1 MGKSLVIVES
11 PSKARTIK
19 RYLGKDF
26 DVKATV
32 GHVKDLPQ
40 RELGV
45 DVDDGFGLKYQ
56 VIRGKGKILQA
67 ICQAAKGCDRVY
79 IGSDPDREGEA
90 IAWHVAQEL
99 ESGDDG
105 PEIFRVL
112 FHEITRRGVEK
123 AMETPGRLNENRYES
138 QKARRALDRLVGYEI
153 SPLLWKKVKRGLSAG
168 RVQSVA
174 VRLVRDREQ
183 DIRAFDPVEYWTIK
197 ATLSGGTPPQQFE
210 AQLVEIDGK
219 KAEVTREAQATPV
232 VEALRG
238 AKFSVDEVAAKT
250 RSRHAPAP
258 FITSRLQQEAHRFY
272 RYSAKRTMA
281 LAQQLYEGIELGEE
295 GPTGLITYMR
305 TDSTRV
311 SAEAIEEARV
321 FIGKNFGEQFLPEK
335 PNFYKNRKSAQ
346 DAHEAIRPTSPE
358 WSPERVKGHLDQDQL
373 KLYTLIWKR
382 FIASQ
387 MKPAL
392 YDVTTVDIL
401 AAERFK
407 LRTSGTVL
415 RFAGYREIYMERD
428 RDEENGAANGGD
440 SKELPAL
447 NDGQA
452 LERHGVEGTQFF
464 TQPPPRFTEATL
476 IKMLEEKGI
485 GRPSTY
491 AMILSTIQ
499 ERKYVDRE
507 QGKFFPTELGFA
519 VTDLLQESFPDI
531 VDVRFTASMEE
542 ELDRVEEGD
551 LDAPALMTQFWSG
564 FSDSLEKARV
574 SMKDLKRDPIPTDIK
589 CERCDNGMVIKF
601 GRNGEFLAC
610 SNFPECRNTMNF
622 KRDPKGN
629 IEPIKPIETGLKCP
643 EHDKDLILRNG
654 RFGPFLACSEF
665 PDCTYTAP
673 VPTGFKCARA
683 GCEGELVERKSKKG
697 RTFYRCTKSPDCEFV
712 MFGAP
717 LKRACPTCGSPYLQE
732 SRGRSKVISC
742 PNPDCDFRES

>member
-45 DVDDGFGLKYQ
+45 DVDEDFSLKYQ
-56 VIRGKGKILQA
+56 VIRGKGKVLQA
-67 ICQAAKGCDRVY
+67 IKEAAKGCDKVY
-79 IGSDPDREGEA
+79 IGADPDREGEA

-99 ESGDDG
+99 GMGEEGS

-112 FHEITRRGVEK
+112 FHEITRRGVER

-174 VRLVRDREQ
+174 VRLVTDRERE
-183 DIRAFDPVEYWTIK
+183 IRAFDAVEYWTIK
-197 ATLSGGTPPQQFE
+197 AALSSGTPIQFD
-210 AQLVEIDGK
+210 ATLVEVDGK
-219 KAEVTREAQATPV
+219 KADITTEAQATPV
-232 VEALRG
+232 VEGLRSADFTVG
-238 AKFSVDEVAAKT
+238 EVVAKT

-258 FITSRLQQEAHRFY
+258 FITSRLQQEAHRFF
-272 RYSAKRTMA
+272 RFSAKRTMA
-281 LAQQLYEGIELGEE
+281 LAQQLYEGIELGDE

-311 SAEAIEEARV
+311 AEEAVEEARG
-321 FIGKNFGEQFLPEK
+321 FIAKTYGEEFLPEK
-335 PNFYKNRKSAQ
+335 PNFYQNRKSAQ
-346 DAHEAIRPTSPE
+346 DAHEAIRPTGAE
-358 WSPERVKGHLDQDQL
+358 WSPERVKPWLDGDQF
-373 KLYTLIWKR
+373 KLYSLIWKR

-387 MKPAL
+387 MRPAL

-401 AAERFK
+401 AGERFK
-407 LRTSGTVL
+407 LRTTGTVL
-415 RFAGYREIYMERD
+415 RFAGYREIYMERE
-428 RDEENGAANGGD
+428 RDDDNGSASGD
-440 SKELPAL
+440 SKELPPLTA
-447 NDGQA
+447 GQA
-452 LERHGVEGTQFF
+452 LDRLGVEGIQSF

-531 VDVRFTASMEE
+531 VDVRFTATMEE
-542 ELDRVEEGD
+542 ELDRVEEGE
-551 LDAPALMTQFWSG
+551 LAAKALMTQFWGG
-564 FSDSLEKARV
+564 FSASLETARV
-574 SMKDLKRDPIPTDIK
+574 SMKDLKKAPIPTDIV
-589 CERCDNGMVIKF
+589 CERCSKGMVIKF

-622 KRDPKGN
+622 KRDPKGK
-629 IEPIKPIETGLKCP
+629 IEPIKQIETGLKCP
-643 EHDKDLILRNG
+643 EHDQDLIMRNG
-654 RFGPFLACSEF
+654 RFGPFLACPEF
-665 PDCTYTAP
+665 PKCTYTAP
-673 VPTGFKCARA
+673 VPTGLKCARP
-683 GCEGELVERKSKKG
+683 GCDGELVERKSKKG
-697 RTFYRCTKSPDCEFV
+697 RTFYRCTKSPECEFV
-712 MFGAP
+712 MFGVP
-717 LKRACPTCGSPYLQE
+717 VKRPCPKCDSPYVQE
-732 SRGRSKVISC
+732 SRGRAKVVSC
-742 PNPDCDFRES
+742 PNPSCDFRET

>member
-19 RYLGKDF
+19 QYLGKGF

-45 DVDDGFGLKYQ
+45 DVDDDFSLKYQ
-56 VIRGKGKILQA
+56 VIRGKGKILQG
-67 ICQAAKGCDRVY
+67 IKQAAKGCDKVF
-79 IGSDPDREGEA
+79 IGADPDREGEA
-90 IAWHVAQEL
+90 IAWHVAEEL
-99 ESGDDG
+99 MDGDEA

-112 FHEITRRGVEK
+112 FHEITRRGVER
-123 AMETPGRLNENRYES
+123 AMSNPGRLNVNRYES

-174 VRLVRDREQ
+174 VRLVTDREQ
-183 DIRAFDPVEYWTIK
+183 DIRAFDTEEYWTIK
-197 ATLSGGTPPQQFE
+197 ASLSTGDAAFE
-210 AQLVEIDGK
+210 VQLAEIDGK
-219 KAEVTREAQATPV
+219 KAVLTAEDQAMPV
-232 VEALRG
+232 VEALRE
-238 AKFSVDEVAAKT
+238 ASFAVDVVTAKT
-250 RSRHAPAP
+250 RSRHAQPP

-272 RYSAKRTMA
+272 RFSAKRTMA
-281 LAQQLYEGIELGEE
+281 LAQQLYEGIELGRE

-311 SAEAIEEARV
+311 AEEAVDEARA
-321 FIGKNFGEQFLPEK
+321 FITENYGAQFVPEK

-358 WSPERVKGHLDQDQL
+358 WSPERIKSYLDQDQL

-387 MKPAL
+387 MKSAL
-392 YDVTTVDIL
+392 YDVTAVEIL
-401 AAERFK
+401 AGERYR
-407 LRTSGTVL
+407 LRTTGSVL
-415 RFAGYREIYMERD
+415 RFAGYREIYRERED
-428 RDEENGAANGGD
+428 DNGNGKNDDSSEAN
-440 SKELPAL
+440 ELPPL
-447 NDGQA
+447 VDGQD
-452 LERHGVEGTQFF
+452 LERLGVEGIQSF
-464 TQPPPRFTEATL
+464 TQPPARFTEATL

-499 ERKYVDRE
+499 ERKYVDRD

-531 VDVRFTASMEE
+531 VDVRFTAKMEE

-551 LDAPALMTQFWSG
+551 LPAKTLMQEFWGG
-564 FSDSLEKARV
+564 FTSSLDEARV
-574 SMKDLKRDPIPTDIK
+574 SMKDLKKAPIPTDIVCDR
-589 CERCDNGMVIKF
+589 CESGMVIKF

-629 IEPIKPIETGLKCP
+629 IEPIMKLETGLKCP
-643 EHDKDLILRNG
+643 EHEQDLVLRNG
-654 RFGPFLACSEF
+654 RFGPFLACPEF
-665 PDCTYTAP
+665 PKCTYTAP
-673 VPTGFKCARA
+673 VPTGLKCTKS

-697 RTFYRCTKSPDCEFV
+697 RTFYRCTKSPDCDFV

-717 LKRACPTCGSPYLQE
+717 LMRVCPLCENPYLQE
-732 SRGRSKVISC
+732 SRGRSKVVSC
-742 PNPDCDFRES
+742 PNPACDYRES

>member
-19 RYLGKDF
+19 RYLGSGF
-26 DVKATV
+26 EVKATV

-45 DVDDGFGLKYQ
+45 DVDDDFALKYQ
-56 VIRGKGKILQA
+56 VIRGKGKILQG
-67 ICQAAKGCDRVY
+67 IRDAAEGCDKVF
-79 IGSDPDREGEA
+79 IGADPDREGEA

-99 ESGDDG
+99 KTGEGA

-123 AMETPGRLNENRYES
+123 AMASPGRLNENRYES

-174 VRLVRDREQ
+174 VRLVTDRERE
-183 DIRAFDPVEYWTIK
+183 IRAFDSVEYWTIK
-197 ATLSGGTPPQQFE
+197 ASLSSGAPPQFE

-219 KAEVTREAQATPV
+219 KAEITRESEATPV
-232 VEALRG
+232 VEALR
-238 AKFSVDEVAAKT
+238 AASFSVDTVAAKT
-250 RSRHAPAP
+250 RSRHAPPP
-258 FITSRLQQEAHRFY
+258 FITSRLQQEAHRFF
-272 RYSAKRTMA
+272 RFSAKRTMA

-311 SAEAIEEARV
+311 AAEVLEEARAY
-321 FIGKNFGEQFLPEK
+321 IGATFGEQFLPEK

-346 DAHEAIRPTSPE
+346 DAHEAIRPTSSD
-358 WSPERVKGHLDQDQL
+358 WSPARIKAHLDTDQL

-382 FIASQ
+382 FIGSQ
-387 MKPAL
+387 MNPAL
-392 YDVTTVDIL
+392 YDVTTLDIV
-401 AAERFK
+401 AAERFR
-407 LRTSGTVL
+407 LRTSGSVL
-415 RFAGYREIYMERD
+415 RFTGYREVYMERE
-428 RDEENGAANGGD
+428 DENETANGD
-440 SKELPAL
+440 SKELPIL
-447 NDGQA
+447 VDGQA
-452 LERHGVEGTQFF
+452 LERHGVEGIQSF

-499 ERKYVDRE
+499 ERKYVDRD

-531 VDVRFTASMEE
+531 VDVRFTATMEE
-542 ELDRVEEGD
+542 ELDRVEDGELAGKV
-551 LDAPALMTQFWSG
+551 LMQQFWTG
-564 FSDSLEKARV
+564 FNGALVKARV
-574 SMKDLKRDPIPTDIK
+574 DMKDLKRAPIPTDIV
-589 CERCDNGMVIKF
+589 CERCDSGMVIKF

-622 KRDPKGN
+622 KRDPKGT
-629 IEPIKPIETGLKCP
+629 IEPIKQVETGVKCP
-643 EHDKDLILRNG
+643 EHDQELIMRNG
-654 RFGPFLACSEF
+654 RFGPFLACPEF
-665 PDCTYTAP
+665 PKCTHTAP
-673 VPTGFKCARA
+673 VPTDLKCARA
-683 GCEGELVERKSKKG
+683 GCDGELVERKSKKG
-697 RTFYRCTKSPDCEFV
+697 RTFYRCTKSPECEFV
-712 MFGAP
+712 MFGVP
-717 LKRACPTCGSPYLQE
+717 LKRPCPACGNPYLQE
-732 SRGRSKVISC
+732 SRGRAKVTSC
-742 PNPDCDFRES
+742 PNPACDFRES

>member
-45 DVDDGFGLKYQ
+45 DVDEDFSLKYQ
-56 VIRGKGKILQA
+56 VIRGKGKVLQA
-67 ICQAAKGCDRVY
+67 IKTAAKGCDKVF
-79 IGSDPDREGEA
+79 IGADPDREGEA
-90 IAWHVAQEL
+90 IAWHVAEEL
-99 ESGDDG
+99 GMGEEGS
-105 PEIFRVL
+105 PEIYRVL
-112 FHEITRRGVEK
+112 FHEITRKGVER
-123 AMETPGRLNENRYES
+123 AMETPGRLNGNRYES

-174 VRLVRDREQ
+174 VRLVTDRELEV
-183 DIRAFDPVEYWTIK
+183 RAFDPVEYWTIK
-197 ATLSGGTPPQQFE
+197 ASLSGGGPPPFE
-210 AQLVEIDGK
+210 ATLVEVDGK
-219 KAEVTREAQATPV
+219 KAEITNEAQATPV
-232 VEALRG
+232 VEGLKA
-238 AKFSVDEVAAKT
+238 ATFSVGDVAAKT
-250 RSRHAPAP
+250 RKRHAPAP
-258 FITSRLQQEAHRFY
+258 FITSRLQQEAHRFF

-281 LAQQLYEGIELGEE
+281 LAQQLYEGIELGDE

-305 TDSTRV
+305 TDSTRL
-311 SAEAIEEARV
+311 ADEAIDEARAY
-321 FIGKNFGEQFLPEK
+321 IGKNFGEQFVPEK
-335 PNFYKNRKSAQ
+335 PNVYKNRKSAQ
-346 DAHEAIRPTSPE
+346 DAHEAIRPTSAE
-358 WSPERVKGHLDQDQL
+358 WSPERVKPWLDGDQF
-373 KLYTLIWKR
+373 KLYSLIWKR
-382 FIASQ
+382 FVACQ

-392 YDVTTVDIL
+392 YDVTTVEIL
-401 AAERFK
+401 AGERFK
-407 LRTSGTVL
+407 LRTTGTVL
-415 RFAGYREIYMERD
+415 KFAGYRELYMEK
-428 RDEENGAANGGD
+428 ENDDDKGDKNGD

-447 NDGQA
+447 TTAQG
-452 LERHGVEGTQFF
+452 LERHGVEGIQSF

-519 VTDLLQESFPDI
+519 VTDLLRDSFPDI

-551 LDAPALMTQFWSG
+551 LAAKALMNQFWGG
-564 FSDSLEKARV
+564 FNTALDKARV
-574 SMKDLKRDPIPTDIK
+574 SMKDLKKAPLPTDIV
-589 CERCDNGMVIKF
+589 CERCENGMVIKF

-622 KRDPKGN
+622 KRDPKGK
-629 IEPIKPIETGLKCP
+629 IEPIKALETGLKCP
-643 EHDKDLILRNG
+643 EHDKDLVLRNG

-665 PDCTYTAP
+665 PKCTYTAP
-673 VPTGFKCARA
+673 VPTGFKCAKP

-697 RTFYRCTKSPDCEFV
+697 RTFFRCTKSPDCDFV

-717 LKRACPTCGSPYLQE
+717 LKRVCPRCDNPYVQE

-742 PNPDCDFRES
+742 PNPDCDYRES

>member
-19 RYLGKDF
+19 RYLGKGF

-32 GHVKDLPQ
+32 GHVKDLPPK
-40 RELGV
+40 ELGV
-45 DVDDGFGLKYQ
+45 DVEDGFSLKYQ
-56 VIRGKGKILQA
+56 VIRGKGKVLQA
-67 ICQAAKGCDRVY
+67 IRDAAEGCDKVY
-79 IGSDPDREGEA
+79 IGADPDREGEA

-99 ESGDDG
+99 KTGEGA

-174 VRLVRDREQ
+174 VRLVTDRERE
-183 DIRAFDPVEYWTIK
+183 IRAFDTVEYWTIK
-197 ATLSGGTPPQQFE
+197 ASLSSGAPPQFE
-210 AQLVEIDGK
+210 AQLVEIDGV
-219 KAEVTREAQATPV
+219 KAVISTAAQATPV
-232 VEALRG
+232 VEALRE
-238 AKFSVDEVAAKT
+238 ASFSVEQVVAKT
-250 RSRHAPAP
+250 RSRHAPPP
-258 FITSRLQQEAHRFY
+258 FITSRLQQEAHRFF
-272 RYSAKRTMA
+272 RFSAKRTMA
-281 LAQQLYEGIELGEE
+281 LAQQLYEGIELGDE

-311 SAEAIEEARV
+311 AEEAIEEARG
-321 FIGKNFGEQFLPEK
+321 FIGTTFGAQFLPEK
-335 PNFYKNRKSAQ
+335 PNYYKNRKSAQ

-358 WSPERVKGHLDQDQL
+358 WTPDRVKAHLDPDQL

-382 FIASQ
+382 FIGSQ
-387 MKPAL
+387 MNPAL
-392 YDVTTVDIL
+392 YDVTTLDIV
-401 AAERFK
+401 AAERYR
-407 LRTSGTVL
+407 LRTSGSVL
-415 RFAGYREIYMERD
+415 RFSGYREVYMERE
-428 RDEENGAANGGD
+428 RDEENGNSGED
-440 SKELPAL
+440 SKELPL
-447 NDGQA
+447 LTDGQA
-452 LERHGVEGTQFF
+452 LERHGVEGIQSF

-499 ERKYVDRE
+499 ERKYVDRD

-551 LDAPALMTQFWSG
+551 LAAKTLMQQFWGG
-564 FSDSLEKARV
+564 FNSALEIARV
-574 SMKDLKRDPIPTDIK
+574 SMKDLKKTPIPTDVV
-589 CERCDNGMVIKF
+589 CERCGNGMVIKF

-622 KRDPKGN
+622 KRDPKGI
-629 IEPIKPIETGLKCP
+629 IEPIKQVETGLKCP
-643 EHDKDLILRNG
+643 EHDQDLIMRNG
-654 RFGPFLACSEF
+654 RFGPFLACPEF
-665 PDCTYTAP
+665 PKCTYTAP
-673 VPTGFKCARA
+673 VPTGLPCPKA

-697 RTFYRCTKSPDCEFV
+697 RTFYRCTKSPECDFV
-712 MFGAP
+712 MFGVP
-717 LKRACPTCGSPYLQE
+717 VKRACPSCGHPFIQE
-732 SRGRSKVISC
+732 SRGRSKVVSC
-742 PNPDCDFRES
+742 PNPECDFKET